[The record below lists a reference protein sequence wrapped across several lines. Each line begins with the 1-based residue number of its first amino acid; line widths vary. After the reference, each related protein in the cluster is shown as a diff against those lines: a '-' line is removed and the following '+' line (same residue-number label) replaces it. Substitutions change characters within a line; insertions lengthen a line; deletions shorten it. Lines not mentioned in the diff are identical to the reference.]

1 MAEFPDHVFSLLTIW
16 TIRTIRTVVMN
27 ESCMTESL
35 SPLVLHLQ
43 SW

>member
-1 MAEFPDHVFSLLTIW
+1 MAEFPDHIFSLLTIRA
-16 TIRTIRTVVMN
+16 IRIIRTVVMN
-27 ESCMTESL
+27 ECSMTESL